1 MSDFYS
7 EMQGVASELLKEFGQ
22 GQVVYTITGA
32 PTGPAWNPTPGAPVS
47 YTLDATV
54 QGVAKEYVGAI
65 VQGAGR
71 ESVGGAMILA
81 TDLQVT
87 CAVFGSEP
95 SLAGTI
101 TIDGKVCQIV
111 RVDKVPGA
119 GVTIAWRI
127 FVRA

>member
-1 MSDFYS
+1 MSDLYGRL
-7 EMQGVASELLKEFGQ
+7 QGAASRLMAKFSQ

-32 PTGPAWNPTPGAPVS
+32 PTGPEWNPTPGAPVS

-54 QGVAKEYVGAI
+54 QGVEADYVDG
-65 VQGAGR
+65 
-71 ESVGGAMILA
+71 SLILA
-81 TDLQVT
+81 TDKQVT
-87 CAVFGSEP
+87 CAVFAVEP

-119 GVTIAWRI
+119 GVTIAWRV

>member
-1 MSDFYS
+1 MSAFYDRL
-7 EMQGVASELLKEFGQ
+7 QGTASRLMAKFSQ

-54 QGVAKEYVGAI
+54 QGVEADYVDG
-65 VQGAGR
+65 
-71 ESVGGAMILA
+71 SLILA
-81 TDLQVT
+81 TDKQVT
-87 CAVFGSEP
+87 CAVFAVEP

-119 GVTIAWRI
+119 GTVIAWRI

>member
-1 MSDFYS
+1 MSDFYGRL
-7 EMQGVASELLKEFGQ
+7 QGTASRLMAKFKQ

-32 PTGPAWNPTPGAPVS
+32 PTGPAWNPTPGTPVS

-54 QGVAKEYVGAI
+54 QGVEADYVDG
-65 VQGAGR
+65 
-71 ESVGGAMILA
+71 SLILA
-81 TDLQVT
+81 TDKQVT
-87 CAVFGSEP
+87 CAVFAVEP

-119 GVTIAWRI
+119 GTVIAWRI

>member
-1 MSDFYS
+1 MSDFYR
-7 EMQGVASELLKEFGQ
+7 EMQGVASELLAEFSQ
-22 GQVVYTITGA
+22 GTVVYTITG
-32 PTGPAWNPTPGAPVS
+32 PSTGPEWNPTPGAPVS

-54 QGVAKEYVGAI
+54 QGVAKEYVDGTL
-65 VQGAGR
+65 
-71 ESVGGAMILA
+71 ILA

-87 CAVFGSEP
+87 CSVFAVEP

>member
-1 MSDFYS
+1 MSDFYGRL
-7 EMQGVASELLKEFGQ
+7 QGTASRLMAKFSQ

-32 PTGPAWNPTPGAPVS
+32 PTGPEWNPTPGAPVS

-54 QGVAKEYVGAI
+54 QGVEADYVDG
-65 VQGAGR
+65 
-71 ESVGGAMILA
+71 SLILA
-81 TDLQVT
+81 TDKQVT
-87 CAVFGSEP
+87 CAVFAVEP

-119 GVTIAWRI
+119 GTVIAWRI

>member
-1 MSDFYS
+1 MSGFYGRL
-7 EMQGVASELLKEFGQ
+7 QGTASRLMAKFSQ

-32 PTGPAWNPTPGAPVS
+32 PTGPEWNPTPGAPVS

-54 QGVAKEYVGAI
+54 QGVEADYVDG
-65 VQGAGR
+65 
-71 ESVGGAMILA
+71 SLILA
-81 TDLQVT
+81 TDKQVT
-87 CAVFGSEP
+87 CAVFAVEP

-119 GVTIAWRI
+119 GTVIAWRI

>member
-1 MSDFYS
+1 MSAFYGRL
-7 EMQGVASELLKEFGQ
+7 QGTASRLMAQFSQ

-32 PTGPAWNPTPGAPVS
+32 PTGPEWNPTPGAPVS

-54 QGVAKEYVGAI
+54 QGVGADYVDG
-65 VQGAGR
+65 
-71 ESVGGAMILA
+71 SLILA
-81 TDLQVT
+81 TDKQVT
-87 CAVFGSEP
+87 CAVFAVEP

-119 GVTIAWRI
+119 GTVIAWRI

>member
-1 MSDFYS
+1 MSDFYGRL
-7 EMQGVASELLKEFGQ
+7 QGTASRLMAKFSQ
-22 GQVVYTITGA
+22 GQVVYTITG
-32 PTGPAWNPTPGAPVS
+32 PSTGPEWNPTPGTPVS

-54 QGVAKEYVGAI
+54 QGVEADYVDGTL
-65 VQGAGR
+65 
-71 ESVGGAMILA
+71 ILA
-81 TDLQVT
+81 TDKQVT
-87 CAVFGSEP
+87 CAVFAVEP

-119 GVTIAWRI
+119 GPVIAWRV

>member
-1 MSDFYS
+1 MTGFYGRL
-7 EMQGVASELLKEFGQ
+7 QGTASRLMAKFSQ

-32 PTGPAWNPTPGAPVS
+32 PTGPAWDPTPGTPVS

-54 QGVAKEYVGAI
+54 QGVAKEYVDGTL
-65 VQGAGR
+65 
-71 ESVGGAMILA
+71 ILA

-87 CAVFGSEP
+87 CAVFGAEP

>member
-1 MSDFYS
+1 MSDFYGRL
-7 EMQGVASELLKEFGQ
+7 QGTASRLMAKFSQ

-54 QGVAKEYVGAI
+54 QGVDADYVDG
-65 VQGAGR
+65 
-71 ESVGGAMILA
+71 SLILA
-81 TDLQVT
+81 TDKQVT
-87 CAVFGSEP
+87 CAVFAVEP
-95 SLAGTI
+95 LLAGTI

-119 GVTIAWRI
+119 GTVIAWRI

>member
-1 MSDFYS
+1 MSDFYGRL
-7 EMQGVASELLKEFGQ
+7 QGTASRLMAKFKQ

-32 PTGPAWNPTPGAPVS
+32 PTGPDWNPTPGTPVS

-54 QGVAKEYVGAI
+54 QGVEADYVDG
-65 VQGAGR
+65 
-71 ESVGGAMILA
+71 SLILS
-81 TDLQVT
+81 TDKQVT
-87 CAVFGSEP
+87 CAVFAVEP

-119 GVTIAWRI
+119 GTVIAWRI

>member
-1 MSDFYS
+1 MSDFYGRL
-7 EMQGVASELLKEFGQ
+7 QGTASRLMAKFSQ

-32 PTGPAWNPTPGAPVS
+32 PTGPAWDPTPGAPVS

-54 QGVAKEYVGAI
+54 QGVEAEYVDG
-65 VQGAGR
+65 
-71 ESVGGAMILA
+71 SLILA
-81 TDLQVT
+81 TDKQVT
-87 CAVFGSEP
+87 CAVFAVEP

-119 GVTIAWRI
+119 GLTIAWRI

>member
-1 MSDFYS
+1 MTDFYGRL
-7 EMQGVASELLKEFGQ
+7 QGTASRLMAKFKQ

-54 QGVAKEYVGAI
+54 QGVEADYVDG
-65 VQGAGR
+65 
-71 ESVGGAMILA
+71 SLILA
-81 TDLQVT
+81 TDKQVT
-87 CAVFGSEP
+87 CAVFAVEP

-111 RVDKVPGA
+111 RIDRLPGA
-119 GVTIAWRI
+119 GTVIAWR
-127 FVRA
+127 FFCRA